1 MRKYIKNRLSII
13 IPTYNEANN
22 IISLTSEIIDLMK
35 DRDCEILIVDDGSTD
50 STVENIF
57 DHFNDN
63 KNIKVFQREYDR
75 GLLQSIKFALQ
86 SMTGEYF
93 VVMDADR
100 QHAPTDINPLVS
112 YLDNYDLVI
121 GVRDL
126 KNLTQVS
133 AKRSFL
139 SKLFNKIIKLIL
151 SVKISDPLTGFFA
164 GKISLLNS
172 KFFLLANS
180 GFKVLL
186 DLIFSNKKKNIKIYE
201 KEIIFG
207 TRKEGVSKL
216 NSQVAFSFVTQ
227 LLSYIFNGLISSKFI
242 GFVIIG
248 GVGFFIHFA
257 ILLTLFNFFEI
268 SFYISHFVATFFTAS
283 INFLA
288 NNYLNFYNSRINSF
302 KELTTSLVKYYLINL
317 PGILTSVGA
326 ASFAFNILVR
336 NPIFASLIGVILDT
350 IFKYIISRTWIWRI
364 N

>member
-13 IPTYNEANN
+13 IPTYNEENN
-22 IISLTSEIIDLMK
+22 IISLTTEIIDLMK
-35 DRDCEILIVDDGSTD
+35 DRDYEILIVDDGSTD

-57 DHFNDN
+57 ARHNDN

-100 QHAPTDINPLVS
+100 QHAPKDINPLVS
-112 YLDNYDLVI
+112 NLNNYDLVI

-164 GKISLLNS
+164 GRISLLNS

-186 DLIFSNKKKNIKIYE
+186 DLIFSNKKKNIKVYE
-201 KEIIFG
+201 KEITFG
-207 TRKEGVSKL
+207 IRKEGVSKL
-216 NSQVAFSFVTQ
+216 NLQVAFSFVTQ

-242 GFVIIG
+242 GFCIIG
-248 GVGFFIHFA
+248 GFGFIIHFT
-257 ILLTLFNFFEI
+257 ILLTLLNLFGFP
-268 SFYISHFVATFFTAS
+268 FYICHLAATLCGAT

-288 NNYLNFYNSRINSF
+288 NNYLNFYNSRINSI
-302 KELTTSLVKYYLINL
+302 KELTISLTKYYLINL

-326 ASFAFNILVR
+326 ASFAYNVVIR
-336 NPIFASLIGVILDT
+336 NPVMASLIGVVLDT

>member
-22 IISLTSEIIDLMK
+22 IIGLTTEIIDLMK
-35 DRDCEILIVDDGSTD
+35 DKDYEILIVDDGSTD
-50 STVENIF
+50 STVDNIF
-57 DHFNDN
+57 DHFKDS
-63 KNIKVFQREYDR
+63 KNVKVFQREHDK

-86 SMTGEYF
+86 SMSGEYF

-100 QHAPTDINPLVS
+100 QHAPKDINPLVS
-112 YLDNYDLVI
+112 YLDKYDLVI

-126 KNLTQVS
+126 KNLKQVS
-133 AKRSFL
+133 LKRAFL

-151 SVKISDPLTGFFA
+151 SIKISDPLTGFFA
-164 GKISLLNS
+164 GKISLLNT

-186 DLIFSNKKKNIKIYE
+186 DLIFSNRKKNIKIYE

-248 GVGFFIHFA
+248 GFGFIIHFA
-257 ILLTLFNFFEI
+257 ILLTLLNLFGFP
-268 SFYISHFVATFFTAS
+268 FYICHLAATVCTAS

-302 KELTTSLVKYYLINL
+302 KRLMFSLIKYYLINL
-317 PGILTSVGA
+317 PGILTSMGA
-326 ASFAFNILVR
+326 ASFAFNILIR
-336 NPIFASLIGVILDT
+336 NPVFASLIGVILDT